1 MVQRVDTVVIG
12 GGQAGSAVSYHLTEQ
27 HRDYV
32 VPEQAPYVASAWRV
46 SRDNLDERVRQS
58 G

>member
-1 MVQRVDTVVIG
+1 MMEAAPTATLIVIEPNLLL
-12 GGQAGSAVSYHLTEQ
+12 QFEI
-27 HRDYV
+27 
-32 VPEQAPYVASAWRV
+32 VALV